1 MQWRCAPIET
11 ASSSGWPR
19 MVTWTAPTS
28 AVSPIPTTR
37 SPHRCQCTWR
47 VGCSRDSTRR
57 HRVAWSV
64 GCGAGAWLLELLESR
79 PDLTAVGVDIA
90 LHPERDQRAQERG
103 VADRLIWVEAD
114 AAAWAPDDA
123 PPRDAVLCIGAGH
136 AFGGLHDT
144 LDAIR
149 RHLRPGGCALLG
161 ETLWEQQHPSVAAQE
176 ALGAGPEDFPT
187 LAQFLRT
194 CEEHGFEVGY
204 AHVSGAPEWDDYE
217 WSWTGSL
224 VEWAQNAAPS
234 IADREQ
240 ALTAARTHRRQWVEG
255 YRGELGFV
263 TAVLH
268 DTRID

>member
-1 MQWRCAPIET
+1 MALRADRDRVVVGVAEDGDMDRADISRIAHSDHPIAAPVSVHMARRLLTRLDPT
-11 ASSSGWPR
+11 ASG
-19 MVTWTAPTS
+19 
-28 AVSPIPTTR
+28 
-37 SPHRCQCTWR
+37 R
-47 VGCSRDSTRR
+47 VVDL
-57 HRVAWSV
+57 
-64 GCGAGAWLLELLESR
+64 GCGAGAWLLELLESP

-103 VADRLIWVEAD
+103 VADRLVWVEAD

-161 ETLWEQQHPSVAAQE
+161 ETIWEQQHPSVAAQE